1 MSKLLISLSLLRIVL
16 PLCLTACICLR
27 HNALTGLYLVLLLY
41 LPVVPAPEPRSM
53 KGHTG
58 FFMKLVVLI
67 SVLMTIAQIAFQI
80 VLLVMPPYGHFLQ
93 PWCSSMEQTFRYI
106 GFIRYDK
113 LPVLDAI
120 LNMLPEI
127 IMLIGSISIQTILD
141 RLNSDEPSTTE
152 DARLLSVLS
161 NSPEPIPQEANGA
174 DRKFFSL
181 HIILGK
187 YLVLFVLCLAG
198 VLRPSIP
205 GAVYF
210 VTFLACA
217 TWWAT
222 YRDLGRGFAYLCRIL
237 LLPVTIHLVCLY
249 VYQMQW
255 TQTLI
260 PPRGWVARY
269 YGLTPLVETNC
280 DDPRLIHISDV
291 EWPSFAEPLIL
302 IFLYYV
308 LWFESGSL
316 LNLVL
321 IRGRESLYRRPR
333 SMEEASSSGTTESN
347 HPLGAVEEMD
357 EDDNLPG
364 VSLFEYFMDAII
376 TISRFVTRTS
386 YIATNII
393 MMAWSIMYH
402 SWLGFILLL
411 WSSLL
416 WMMPN
421 QRQSMLR
428 SSPVLVFYAEFLL
441 VAQYLYGMDLE
452 DSELPYIDGSDQ
464 IGFNKVSQ
472 YAFKPLIIK
481 TLNLQ
486 LFYFEQTCES

>member
-1 MSKLLISLSLLRIVL
+1 MCCPS
-16 PLCLTACICLR
+16 
-27 HNALTGLYLVLLLY
+27 G
-41 LPVVPAPEPRSM
+41 
-53 KGHTG
+53 
-58 FFMKLVVLI
+58 
-67 SVLMTIAQIAFQI
+67 
-80 VLLVMPPYGHFLQ
+80 
-93 PWCSSMEQTFRYI
+93 SSMEQTFRYI

-161 NSPEPIPQEANGA
+161 NSPEPIQGAAEANGA

-316 LNLVL
+316 LNLVVSVNA
-321 IRGRESLYRRPR
+321 GYSLWYMTVN
-333 SMEEASSSGTTESN
+333 S
-347 HPLGAVEEMD
+347 
-357 EDDNLPG
+357 
-364 VSLFEYFMDAII
+364 
-376 TISRFVTRTS
+376 
-386 YIATNII
+386 
-393 MMAWSIMYH
+393 
-402 SWLGFILLL
+402 
-411 WSSLL
+411 
-416 WMMPN
+416 
-421 QRQSMLR
+421 
-428 SSPVLVFYAEFLL
+428 EF
-441 VAQYLYGMDLE
+441 
-452 DSELPYIDGSDQ
+452 
-464 IGFNKVSQ
+464 
-472 YAFKPLIIK
+472 
-481 TLNLQ
+481 
-486 LFYFEQTCES
+486 